1 MEKDLDDVIYGISKY
16 NNTTGVICYMNSILA
31 ILQQT
36 PIFADYILTA
46 QFKNKLKF
54 NDDLSL
60 SDSILFQFYNL
71 LNISHTYDNY
81 NINPDTFRKT
91 ITKKNEMWGQHQH
104 QDSQEFLTFLLNSI
118 EEEIAEKIIFIPGRI
133 ISPLSSAIENTSE
146 NNNNLQNNLENNLQ
160 NNLENN
166 LINLIANNCWQNYIK
181 NEFSIIKNLFGGLSH
196 VVITCSYCGN
206 KSHNFDF
213 FQVLQ
218 LSIPDNATNIY
229 DCLDEFIKEEQID
242 VNNMIKC
249 DLCGRLNKSTK
260 QTKLWK
266 LPKILIIQLKRF
278 RVNNYGIINQKINRM
293 IEYPINNLDL
303 TKYTNYNHDCNYNL
317 FGVNCHHS
325 IGPFNSINFGHYT
338 SNVINRF
345 DNKWYTF
352 DDSKKIFEINADTI
366 INKNAYMLF
375 YIK

>member
-1 MEKDLDDVIYGISKY
+1 MDKSLDEVIYGISKY
-16 NNTTGVICYMNSILA
+16 NNTPGVICYMNSIIA

-46 QFKNKLKF
+46 QFKDKLLEK
-54 NDDLSL
+54 NPDKDKIIN
-60 SDSILFQFYNL
+60 SILFQFYNL
-71 LNISHTYDNY
+71 LNISHTYDNFK
-81 NINPDTFRKT
+81 INPDTFRNT
-91 ITKKNEMWGQHQH
+91 ISKKESMWGKSQH

-118 EEEIAEKIIFIPGRI
+118 EEEIAEKVVFIPGRI
-133 ISPLSSAIENTSE
+133 INEVDD
-146 NNNNLQNNLENNLQ
+146 LQS
-160 NNLENN
+160 N
-166 LINLIANNCWQNYIK
+166 LINLMAHNCWQKYIK

-206 KSHNFDF
+206 KSHNFDL
-213 FQVLQ
+213 FQILQ

-229 DCLDEFIKEEQID
+229 DCLDEFIKEEKVDIH
-242 VNNMIKC
+242 NMIRC
-249 DLCGRLNKSTK
+249 DFCGKFNKSTK

-278 RVNNYGIINQKINRM
+278 RVNNYGIINQKINTM

-303 TKYTNYNHDCNYNL
+303 SKYTNNINNRYNL
-317 FGVNCHHS
+317 FGVNCHHNF
-325 IGPFNSINFGHYT
+325 GPFNSINFGHYT

-352 DDSKKIFEINADTI
+352 DDSKPIVELTEDDI
-366 INKNAYMLF
+366 ITKNAYMLF
-375 YIK
+375 YIKNDY

>member
-1 MEKDLDDVIYGISKY
+1 MDKSLDDVDYGISKY

-46 QFKNKLKF
+46 QFKDKLLQKYPDTS
-54 NDDLSL
+54 NLTN
-60 SDSILFQFYNL
+60 SILFQFYNL

-81 NINPDTFRKT
+81 NINPDTFRTT
-91 ITKKNEMWGQHQH
+91 ITKKNSMWGQHQH

-118 EEEIAEKIIFIPGRI
+118 EEEIAGKVIFIPGRDI
-133 ISPLSSAIENTSE
+133 EENT
-146 NNNNLQNNLENNLQ
+146 NNLET
-160 NNLENN
+160 N
-166 LINLIANNCWQNYIK
+166 LINLMSNNCWQKYIK

-218 LSIPDNATNIY
+218 LSIPENATNIY
-229 DCLDEFIKEEQID
+229 DCLDEFIKEEKVD
-242 VNNMIKC
+242 EHNMIKC
-249 DLCGRLNKSTK
+249 DFCGRFNKSTK
-260 QTKLWK
+260 QTKLCK
-266 LPKILIIQLKRF
+266 VPKILVIQLKRF
-278 RVNNYGIINQKINRM
+278 RVNNYGIINQKINNK

-303 TKYTNYNHDCNYNL
+303 NKYVINNNINNNYNL

-325 IGPFNSINFGHYT
+325 IGHFNSINFGHYT
-338 SNVINRF
+338 SKIINRF

-352 DDSKKIFEINADTI
+352 DDSKSLIESNEDDI

-375 YIK
+375 YIRND